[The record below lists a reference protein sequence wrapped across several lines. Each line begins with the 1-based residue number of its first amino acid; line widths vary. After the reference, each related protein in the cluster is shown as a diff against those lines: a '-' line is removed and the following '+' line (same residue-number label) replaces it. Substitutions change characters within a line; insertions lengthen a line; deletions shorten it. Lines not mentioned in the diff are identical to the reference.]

1 MLRVEKKNCDFGPII
16 KISDDVNTFEI
27 LFGGNGDLYF
37 RPVINRM
44 ELYEKDNPIYFN
56 ISKEDGFLFESFERL
71 YIKICNYDAFDKI
84 DFFEETDSSVGNDN
98 SENEYQRKRDSYRE
112 YPLVNDGVISWHSDE
127 DMSEI
132 SSVLNIRKLDEGTFQ
147 LEFIKNKPEDAM
159 YMTYSIRFRN
169 SGSTYDPFNCRFM
182 ELYNNLCSHYANEKD
197 EKTGLTKVYK

>member
-1 MLRVEKKNCDFGPII
+1 MLRVEKKNCDFGPIL

-37 RPVINRM
+37 HPVINGM
-44 ELYEKDNPIYFN
+44 ELYKKDKPIYFT
-56 ISKEDGFLFESFERL
+56 ISKVDGFLFESFERL
-71 YIKICNYDAFDKI
+71 YTKICNYDAFDR
-84 DFFEETDSSVGNDN
+84 VGLSAENDI

-132 SSVLNIRKLDEGTFQ
+132 ASVLNIRKLDTETFQ
-147 LEFIKNKPEDAM
+147 LEFIKNKPVDAL

-169 SGSTYDPFNCRFM
+169 SGSTYDPFNFRFM

-197 EKTGLTKVYK
+197 EKTDSTKVYK